1 MDSKVEANAIRD
13 RSSGLTALASNYA
26 CDGKKPSC
34 SQCVRSSR
42 ACPGY
47 RVKHEFREDRRSQQM
62 NAENPGHGRHINASE
77 AAADDESGTL
87 SRLSLNRPARQ
98 LPSRINNTI
107 SLIPGGRPIF
117 EEPFLNI
124 LLQRLVLQRPATSV
138 NTGTA
143 AVQKNVKPDICSGW
157 IVAATRL
164 AERSPILENGLLA
177 LSTHVVASELQDA
190 VIVQDGLKR
199 YERTIGALRT
209 TIGSG
214 YITQATKSHF
224 ESIMLTSMACAKY
237 EVTICLTIFR
247 DSFLGSATWKNP
259 AWGAEST
266 TTSSTFQ
273 KLLDLVFDL
282 TPILPGWKHFK
293 DASMATEA
301 NFLQNVHEGFH
312 YLNRFLRCIDQ
323 LEEWLIYTN
332 AAQGEQLFQHKPAT
346 WGCETDSHLSCFSYT
361 YTYFDFSAAMAV
373 TFYDAILVRVIG
385 LISNTYGLLRQVMTE
400 SVLIQLTEEQ
410 HTLLEEAQTLLSGG
424 KLYESATRIC
434 KSLEYFFEDDKALI
448 GPNMVMFPFHI
459 AFSALRILSTRG
471 LDVDAELS
479 WCEMASQ
486 KYHDIRLPTLDSLDT
501 GSKLSTEQ
509 FLG

>member
-1 MDSKVEANAIRD
+1 
-13 RSSGLTALASNYA
+13 
-26 CDGKKPSC
+26 
-34 SQCVRSSR
+34 
-42 ACPGY
+42 
-47 RVKHEFREDRRSQQM
+47 M

-98 LPSRINNTI
+98 LPSRIDNTI

-138 NTGTA
+138 NT
-143 AVQKNVKPDICSGW
+143 
-157 IVAATRL
+157 VAATRL

-448 GPNMVMFPFHI
+448 GPNM
-459 AFSALRILSTRG
+459 
-471 LDVDAELS
+471 
-479 WCEMASQ
+479 
-486 KYHDIRLPTLDSLDT
+486 
-501 GSKLSTEQ
+501 
-509 FLG
+509 

>member
-1 MDSKVEANAIRD
+1 MQHVNLRFWDLISYHI
-13 RSSGLTALASNYA
+13 
-26 CDGKKPSC
+26 
-34 SQCVRSSR
+34 
-42 ACPGY
+42 
-47 RVKHEFREDRRSQQM
+47 KHEFREDRRSQQL
-62 NAENPGHGRHINASE
+62 NAESPGHGRHINAGW

-87 SRLSLNRPARQ
+87 SRLSLNRPDRQ
-98 LPSRINNTI
+98 LPSRIDNTV

-138 NTGTA
+138 NT
-143 AVQKNVKPDICSGW
+143 
-157 IVAATRL
+157 VAATRL
-164 AERSPILENGLLA
+164 AKRSPILENGLLA

-237 EVTICLTIFR
+237 ELLANYSLINMGRHVQGLGVLFQHYGVENIMSEEMRDLFHEVRTLEVTICLTIFR

-259 AWGAEST
+259 AWGAESPT
-266 TTSSTFQ
+266 ASSTFQ

-293 DASMATEA
+293 EASMAAEA
-301 NFLQNVHEGFH
+301 NFLENVHEGLH
-312 YLNRFLRCIDQ
+312 YLKKFLRCIDQ

-332 AAQGEQLFQHKPAT
+332 AAQGEQLFQHRPAM
-346 WGCETDSHLSCFSYT
+346 WGYETDSHLSCFSYT
-361 YTYFDFSAAMAV
+361 YTYFDFSVAMAV
-373 TFYDAILVRVIG
+373 TFYEAILVRVIG
-385 LISNTYGLLRQVMTE
+385 LISNTYGLLRQVMAE

-410 HTLLEEAQTLLSGG
+410 HALLEETRTLLSGG

-448 GPNMVMFPFHI
+448 GPNMFEIFYEEKTPI
-459 AFSALRILSTRG
+459 
-471 LDVDAELS
+471 EL
-479 WCEMASQ
+479 
-486 KYHDIRLPTLDSLDT
+486 KVT
-501 GSKLSTEQ
+501 GNIPAYAA
-509 FLG
+509 